1 MRHVGTLVMLVA
13 LTAPATAGELVF
25 VNGSRLQGDLAN
37 ETIVV
42 STGSDLVELAP
53 ETIGLL
59 SRAEIRLKD
68 GRILRGTLVGGRLKA
83 RTPLGELAVKADELE
98 LFRADGFTLPAPPP
112 VTSAP
117 TPASAVPAPVPA
129 AVQPAAPPPP
139 VVVASAAP
147 PTSVDSGLPP
157 VSLYQHT
164 PPPSR
169 PAASVAGPPTVVAS
183 TSEAAVLAPL
193 VTGPRLEVVIEESL
207 LYRDALTNATPIGR
221 VMRGQQV
228 TYVDSIDRRLQMFNM
243 VIFNGGHWIK
253 VRVPNGTEGW
263 VPAATVREVP

>member
-13 LTAPATAGELVF
+13 LAAPATAGELVF
-25 VNGSRLQGDLAN
+25 VNGSRLEGDLAN

-59 SRAEIRLKD
+59 SPAEIRLKD
-68 GRILRGTLVGGRLKA
+68 GRVVRGTLVGGRLKA
-83 RTPLGELAVKADELE
+83 RTALGELAVKADELQ
-98 LFRADGFTLPAPPP
+98 LFRADGFTPPAPP
-112 VTSAP
+112 
-117 TPASAVPAPVPA
+117 
-129 AVQPAAPPPP
+129 PAAPPPP
-139 VVVASAAP
+139 VVVAAAATP
-147 PTSVDSGLPP
+147 ASVESGLPP
-157 VSLYQHT
+157 VSLYQQT
-164 PPPSR
+164 PPSSP
-169 PAASVAGPPTVVAS
+169 PATPGASPPATPGASPPAVVAS
-183 TSEAAVLAPL
+183 TSGSAVLARL

-221 VMRGQQV
+221 VLRGQQV
-228 TYVDSIDRRLQMFNM
+228 TYVDSIDRRLQIFNL

-253 VRVPNGTEGW
+253 VRVPDGAEGW

>member
-1 MRHVGTLVMLVA
+1 MRQVGPLVMLVA
-13 LTAPATAGELVF
+13 LAGPATAGELVF
-25 VNGSRLQGDLAN
+25 ANGSRLEGDLAN
-37 ETIVV
+37 ETIIV

-98 LFRADGFTLPAPPP
+98 LFRADGFTPPAPPP
-112 VTSAP
+112 VTPVAAP
-117 TPASAVPAPVPA
+117 VPAVPVPVPA
-129 AVQPAAPPPP
+129 AVQPAAPAPA
-139 VVVASAAP
+139 VTVASAATP
-147 PTSVDSGLPP
+147 APVESGLPP
-157 VSLYQHT
+157 VSLYQQT

-169 PAASVAGPPTVVAS
+169 PAAPVSAQPAVVAS
-183 TSEAAVLAPL
+183 TSGAAVLARL
-193 VTGPRLEVVIEESL
+193 VPGPRLEVVIEESL

-221 VMRGQQV
+221 LMRGQQV
-228 TYVDSIDRRLQMFNM
+228 TYVDSIDRRLQ
-243 VIFNGGHWIK
+243 IFNLVVFDGGHWIK
-253 VRVPNGTEGW
+253 VRVPDGTEGW